1 MFRPRLAGGALPD
14 LGFKHTCFR
23 CGTKFYDL
31 RKTPVHCPKCG
42 ADQKDAPPQPTSPV
56 VLHAARRAKR
66 DEFADPDVFDRNRE
80 DEDVATG
87 EPEDP
92 AAKRV
97 DDDEELPLG
106 EAKTLEGAGN
116 SDDEY

>member
-66 DEFADPDVFDRNRE
+66 DEFADPDVFDRNR
-80 DEDVATG
+80 D
-87 EPEDP
+87 
-92 AAKRV
+92 

-106 EAKTLEGAGN
+106 EAKTLEGAKD

>member
-1 MFRPRLAGGALPD
+1 MFRRLFGRLMAE
-14 LGFKHTCFR
+14 LGTKHTCFK
-23 CGTKFYDL
+23 CETKFYDL
-31 RKTPVHCPKCG
+31 RKNPVLCPKCG

-80 DEDVATG
+80 EEDVVS

-106 EAKTLEGAGN
+106 EAPTLEGAEE